1 MRERSRSAVFACR
14 LQVITQTDTHT
25 LQIHTLKMTE
35 DITFNFVTATKVNDL
50 KDYYES
56 WAALYLVVR
65 ALNLPL
71 DGHESDSRQKWLALG
86 WVTIFRRAIH
96 LDISPSHTGWEMS
109 TGQSAVMLC
118 SWGVKA
124 GWLIPHV
131 DKRESGSNTA

>member
-96 LDISPSHTGWEMS
+96 LDNFTKPARPTQPSILHGMGNEYRPKCSDALQPRSKGRMAHS
-109 TGQSAVMLC
+109 TCG
-118 SWGVKA
+118 
-124 GWLIPHV
+124 
-131 DKRESGSNTA
+131 